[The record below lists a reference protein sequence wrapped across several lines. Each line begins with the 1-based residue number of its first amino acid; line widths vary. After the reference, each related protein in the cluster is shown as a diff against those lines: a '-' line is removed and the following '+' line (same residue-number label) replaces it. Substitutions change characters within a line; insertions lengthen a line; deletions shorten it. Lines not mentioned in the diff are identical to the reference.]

1 MGPAEVP
8 PHRGTPDG
16 SANPDP
22 RRLPAQCPSVPPL
35 PSVPQTQANSILLP
49 GDRILYNAAGR
60 VYTTVVADKEKKE
73 KSRSRV
79 RAGGEAVR
87 RRIRERPR
95 IRPKVY
101 GYLTEEKES
110 LRQGF
115 AALFLSSAGEL
126 VAGLAL
132 ASIAGIVNELVGL
145 AVLIPAAIGMRGAIF
160 GAMGSRLSTAIQTGL
175 FSLNLRR
182 GVLAEN
188 VQAAAVLSLISG
200 VFLAFMA
207 RLLCDFLGVETEL
220 TVFDYVVISTVG
232 GVLAGV
238 LLLGI
243 TVVVARL
250 SVARGWDMDNIAAP
264 MITAF
269 GDILTLPALVLATF
283 LIGIPIFS
291 SSLAIAF
298 IGIALAVVVV
308 AFRVGAPNLGRI
320 LAESLPILAMT
331 GTVTILVGVALEDRK
346 EVFVEL
352 AALLILLPAFL
363 QEGGALGGILSSRL
377 SSKIHLGLIAPRG
390 VPQFAALRDFTL
402 IYTFATGVYL
412 FIGGASHFL
421 ALALFGADASPGFAV
436 MLGISAL
443 AGLIAT
449 TAAAVAAYYGSVV
462 SYRLGL
468 DPDTY
473 GIPIIT
479 AAVDLLG
486 FMSLIIALIIFGLA
500 G

>member
-1 MGPAEVP
+1 M
-8 PHRGTPDG
+8 
-16 SANPDP
+16 
-22 RRLPAQCPSVPPL
+22 
-35 PSVPQTQANSILLP
+35 
-49 GDRILYNAAGR
+49 
-60 VYTTVVADKEKKE
+60 ADKEKR
-73 KSRSRV
+73 RSRV

-87 RRIRERPR
+87 RKLKERPH
-95 IRPKVY
+95 IRPAVY

-115 AALFLSSAGEL
+115 AALFLSSTGEL
-126 VAGLAL
+126 VAGIAL
-132 ASIAGIVNELVGL
+132 ASIAGLLNELVGL

-175 FSLNLRR
+175 FSFNLRR

-207 RLLCDFLGVETEL
+207 RLLCDFLGVRTEL
-220 TVFDYVVISTVG
+220 SVFDYVVISTVG
-232 GVLAGV
+232 GAIAGV

-243 TVVVARL
+243 TVVVARS

-264 MITAF
+264 MITAS
-269 GDILTLPALVLATF
+269 GDILTLPALVAATY
-283 LIGIPIFS
+283 LIGIPVFS
-291 SSLAIAF
+291 NVLAA
-298 IGIALAVVVV
+298 ALILVAVAVVAA
-308 AFRVGAPNLGRI
+308 AFRIGAPSLRRI
-320 LAESLPILAMT
+320 LAESLPILALT
-331 GTVTILVGVALEDRK
+331 GTVTILVGVALQDREEK
-346 EVFVEL
+346 FFTLL
-352 AALLILLPAFL
+352 ALSTLLPAFL

-377 SSKIHLGLIAPRG
+377 SSKIHLGLLAPRAM
-390 VPQFAALRDFTL
+390 PPMNAFRDFTL
-402 IYTFATGVYL
+402 IYIFATGVYI
-412 FIGGASHFL
+412 FIGGAAHL
-421 ALALFGADASPGFAV
+421 VTVALFSVEASPGFFT
-436 MLGISAL
+436 MIGISTL

-449 TAAAVAAYYGSVV
+449 SAAAFAAYYGSVL
-462 SYRLGL
+462 SYRVGL

-486 FMSLIIALIIFGLA
+486 FISLIIALRIFGLV

>member
-1 MGPAEVP
+1 MGA
-8 PHRGTPDG
+8 
-16 SANPDP
+16 
-22 RRLPAQCPSVPPL
+22 
-35 PSVPQTQANSILLP
+35 
-49 GDRILYNAAGR
+49 R
-60 VYTTVVADKEKKE
+60 VYTTGVAEKEK
-73 KSRSRV
+73 RRFRV
-79 RAGGEAVR
+79 RAGGEVVR
-87 RRIRERPR
+87 RGLRARPK

-101 GYLTEEKES
+101 GYLTDEKES

-115 AALFLSSAGEL
+115 AALFLSSTGEL

-132 ASIAGIVNELVGL
+132 AGIAGILNELVGL

-175 FSLNLRR
+175 FSFSLRR

-207 RLLCDFLGVETEL
+207 RLLCDFLGVRTEL
-220 TVFDYVVISTVG
+220 SIFDYVVISTVG
-232 GVLAGV
+232 GVIAGV

-250 SVARGWDMDNIAAP
+250 SVAREWDMDNIAAP

-269 GDILTLPALVLATF
+269 GDILTLPSLVVATY
-283 LIGIPIFS
+283 LIGIPLFS
-291 SSLAIAF
+291 NVLAGVLILIAV
-298 IGIALAVVVV
+298 AVVAA
-308 AFRVGAPNLGRI
+308 AFRIGAPSLRRI

-331 GTVTILVGVALEDRK
+331 GTVTILVGVALQDR
-346 EVFVEL
+346 EEQFFTLL
-352 AALLILLPAFL
+352 ALSVLLPAFL

-377 SSKIHLGLIAPRG
+377 SSKIHLGLLAPRG
-390 VPQFAALRDFTL
+390 IPPMNTFRDFTL
-402 IYTFATGVYL
+402 VYIFATGVYV
-412 FIGGASHFL
+412 FIGGAAHL
-421 ALALFGADASPGFAV
+421 ITVALFTAEASPGFLT
-436 MLGISAL
+436 MIGISTL

-449 TAAAVAAYYGSVV
+449 TAAAFAAYYGSIL
-462 SYRLGL
+462 SYRAGL

-486 FMSLIIALIIFGLA
+486 FMSLIIALVVFDLV
-500 G
+500 